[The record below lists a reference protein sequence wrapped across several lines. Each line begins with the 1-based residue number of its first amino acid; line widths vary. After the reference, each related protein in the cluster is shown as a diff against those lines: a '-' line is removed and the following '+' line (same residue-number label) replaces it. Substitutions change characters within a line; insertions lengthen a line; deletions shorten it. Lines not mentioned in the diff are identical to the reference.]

1 MVRSA
6 SSFARVPLG
15 EVLPTDYIGA
25 ERELR
30 RLANELDSHPSA
42 TDRSTWHW
50 SPGQREPSQPSPG
63 SQLLLVDDTIT
74 LYDIR
79 QDWLELTLDIA
90 WLEPPKLAVNAAIE
104 VACER
109 ECRLHMRSPRHN

>member
-90 WLEPPKLAVNAAIE
+90 WLEPPKLTVNAAIE